1 MEIAD
6 VFVVNKADRP
16 GADRLRTDIELM
28 LGLRKGAHFRNMPAH
43 HGVDLKKI
51 ANPVRLARESAGEN
65 PEDGWTPPVLS
76 SIAAK
81 GEGIN
86 AILDSLDAHFTY
98 LEKSGSLRDRRRAR
112 LRERIVDAV
121 EQKMRG
127 RLWTNPDVNNWLDTE
142 LGELEAGK
150 ETPYGAADRL
160 LKERGELVT
169 RAKP

>member
-1 MEIAD
+1 M
-6 VFVVNKADRP
+6 
-16 GADRLRTDIELM
+16 
-28 LGLRKGAHFRNMPAH
+28 
-43 HGVDLKKI
+43 
-51 ANPVRLARESAGEN
+51 
-65 PEDGWTPPVLS
+65 S

-81 GEGIN
+81 GEGITELL
-86 AILDSLDAHFTY
+86 ASLDAHFAY

-127 RLWTNPDVNNWLDTE
+127 RLWTSPEVNSWMDSE
-142 LGELEAGK
+142 LTALEDGK

-169 RAKP
+169 RAKS